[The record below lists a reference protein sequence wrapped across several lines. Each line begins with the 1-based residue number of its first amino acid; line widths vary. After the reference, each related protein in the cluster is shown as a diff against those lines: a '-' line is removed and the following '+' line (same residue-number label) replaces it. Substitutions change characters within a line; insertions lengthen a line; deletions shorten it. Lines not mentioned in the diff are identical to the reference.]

1 MYKWHVHS
9 AIGRGRPVAGD
20 ISRVADG
27 VAASLRQFSISIS
40 RTAESE
46 GTLHL
51 DVQLELECHEI
62 LTTYTDKPSTSR
74 AERSANAAREVS
86 SLASTAPPRGIDA
99 RSLAAKPPQ
108 AFKIRRIEVNSGPIV
123 PGRGGFSRQRGTGP
137 GARGGRGGHEIG
149 AWRGRGAARGRGRSR
164 GRGGRRSRGRARDRE
179 DDSDEPQPPPP
190 MNKEELAW
198 FDAFESGF
206 ELPYNPTTNLEHL
219 RRQGASTMPPSS
231 PMGVVESVAHK
242 FQIATGA
249 LSPANFHAAIHLKRI
264 NRGDGSSFEDQD
276 AKALAQ
282 AYYDHLRQ
290 ADADKSADSEGKER
304 KKLESRPLPTVD
316 ALPED
321 FRSEVAKVWVAGHYN
336 GPKYADKGDILGL
349 TETYAK
355 LNETYL
361 PHSAQSFKEKLKSLL
376 PAAYQKHEA
385 ENVQQPER
393 GRKPL

>member
-20 ISRVADG
+20 ISRVTDG
-27 VAASLRQFSISIS
+27 IAASLRRFSISIS
-40 RTAESE
+40 RTAENE

-51 DVQLELECHEI
+51 DAKLKLEFHEI
-62 LTTYTDKPSTSR
+62 LTTYTDKPTSR

-86 SLASTAPPRGIDA
+86 SLAPTAPPRGIDA

-108 AFKIRRIEVNSGPIV
+108 AFKIRRIEVSGGPIV
-123 PGRGGFSRQRGTGP
+123 PGRGDFSRQK
-137 GARGGRGGHEIG
+137 GAGAVARSGSGGHEIR
-149 AWRGRGAARGRGRSR
+149 AWRGRGSTRGRGRGR
-164 GRGGRRSRGRARDRE
+164 GRGWTRSRGRASRDRGI
-179 DDSDEPQPPPP
+179 DSDEPQPPPP

-219 RRQGASTMPPSS
+219 RRQGASAMPPSS

-242 FQIATGA
+242 FQVATGS
-249 LSPANFHAAIHLKRI
+249 LSPANSHAAIHLERI
-264 NRGDGSSFEDQD
+264 NRGYGSSFEDQE

-282 AYYDHLRQ
+282 SYHDYLRQ
-290 ADADKSADSEGKER
+290 ETADKAADSDGKER
-304 KKLESRPLPTVD
+304 KKLASRPLPTAD
-316 ALPED
+316 AFPED
-321 FRSEVAKVWVAGHYN
+321 FRSDIAKVWVAGHYN

-385 ENVQQPER
+385 GNVQQPER
-393 GRKPL
+393 DRKPL